1 MKRIVL
7 FLTILIS
14 ISAVAQEP
22 TQPEIDLERFIDEV
36 FAVQNGDVSSEELFE
51 TLLLFYSNPINL
63 NNTNPDELRSIFIL
77 SEAQITSFFDYL
89 NKNGNL
95 LSIYEIQSIPNFDMG
110 TINRLIP
117 FVTVNDPGLNADNR
131 NIISRI
137 FNEPNNYLL
146 LRYETTLENKR
157 GYTAKEDS
165 LDTRYAGNNAKYY
178 TRFRVSHINDFSI
191 GFTAEKDAGETLDW
205 DPAAKKY
212 GADYYSGHVQLKNQ
226 GRLKNIVLGDYQ
238 IQYGQSLVF
247 GAGFN
252 VGKGA
257 ETITTVRRSNLGLRP
272 YTSVIE
278 TNFFRGGAATV
289 EIIDNV
295 EVTAFYSQ
303 LLQDAGIKSDTVER
317 EDYITSIQ
325 QSGFHRTPTE
335 IANRNTVTE
344 RNYGGSVLYRNDKS
358 RYSIGSTILVTD
370 FEQPIARADRLYNQF
385 ELKGNENYVYS
396 IFGDYSWQNF
406 NFFTEVGQ
414 SKSGGIGAVG
424 GMVASLSSKLETA
437 IALRNYQ
444 KDFHSFYGNAFGE
457 STRNINESGWYWG
470 LKYTFSRKLVASG
483 YYDSFRFPWLRSSI
497 NAPSSGY
504 EYLFRINYK
513 PTRAILLAAQFREQ
527 SKGDNPSVDDQES
540 VIKFPLEG
548 IKRNY
553 MLSADFPANEMLSF
567 KTRVQWSSYDLDQ
580 FHTEGFAMWQ
590 DINIELGKF
599 KLSGRIAI
607 FDTDDFNNAQYAF
620 ERDVLYAFSVP
631 AYNGIGTRQYIVIQY
646 RPLKKLTLWAKYART
661 HYRDRDVIGSGLET
675 IEGNIKTD
683 IRIQARINF

>member
-1 MKRIVL
+1 MKRIA
-7 FLTILIS
+7 IIIS
-14 ISAVAQEP
+14 ILLSFPALAQEP
-22 TQPEIDLERFIDEV
+22 PQPEIDLERFIDEV

-51 TLLLFYSNPINL
+51 TLLLFYTNPINL
-63 NNTNPDELRSIFIL
+63 NNTDADELRSIFIL
-77 SEAQITSFFDYL
+77 SEAQITSFFDYIR
-89 NKNGNL
+89 KNGKL
-95 LSIYEIQSIPNFDMG
+95 LSIYELQSIPNFDIT
-110 TINRLIP
+110 TINRLLP

-131 NIISRI
+131 RLINRI
-137 FNEPNNYLL
+137 LSEQNNYLL

-157 GYTAKEDS
+157 GYSAKEDS
-165 LDTRYAGNNAKYY
+165 SDTRYVGNGAKYY

-191 GFTAEKDAGETLDW
+191 GFTAEKDAGETLEW

-212 GADYYSGHVQLKNQ
+212 GADYYSGHIQIKNQ

-289 EIIDNV
+289 EITDNL

-303 LLQDAGIKSDTVER
+303 LLQDAGIKSDTIER

-344 RNYGGSVLYRNDKS
+344 KNYGGSVLYRNDNA
-358 RYSIGSTILVTD
+358 RYSIGSTILLTD
-370 FEQPIARADRLYNQF
+370 YEQPIQRADRIYNQF
-385 ELKGNENYVYS
+385 ELKGDENYVYS
-396 IFGDYSWQNF
+396 LFGDYSWQNF
-406 NFFTEVGQ
+406 NFFTEIGQ
-414 SKSGGIGAVG
+414 SKSGGIGAIG

-470 LKYTFSRKLVASG
+470 LKYSFSRKFVVSG

-504 EYLFRINYK
+504 EYLFRVNYK
-513 PTRAILLAAQFREQ
+513 PTRSILLAGQFREQ
-527 SKGDNPSVDDQES
+527 SKGDNPSTDEQES

-553 MLSADFPANEMLSF
+553 MLSADFPANDKLSF
-567 KTRVQWSSYDLDQ
+567 KTRVQWSTYDLDQ
-580 FHTEGFAMWQ
+580 NHTEGFAMWQ
-590 DINIELGKF
+590 DINLDLGKV
-599 KLSGRIAI
+599 KLSGRMAI
-607 FDTDDFNNAQYAF
+607 FDTEDFNNAQYAF

-631 AYNGIGTRQYIVIQY
+631 AYNGIGTRQYFVVQY
-646 RPLKKLTLWAKYART
+646 RPIKKLTLWAKYART
-661 HYRDRDVIGSGLET
+661 HYRDRDEIGSGLET
-675 IEGNIKTD
+675 IDGNIKTD
-683 IRIQARINF
+683 IRLQARITF